1 MCSIIG
7 SDGYYSNFIHMGG
20 EIPLCKRWRY
30 VLMLICKDLTK
41 SFDKELFSN
50 FNLEL
55 KPGEIVA
62 ITGPSGCGKTT
73 LLRCICGLE
82 DLDSGDLLL
91 EGRDISTLNAEER
104 GIGLIFQKAVL
115 YPHLNVEGNLRLGN
129 KKGDITNALVE
140 VGMEGFEE
148 RRVESLSGGEGQRVS
163 LARALLAKPKVLLL
177 DEPFSSLDEE
187 LSRRLVSDVRS
198 ILKERKCPAILVTHN
213 KNIAENFADYVISL

>member
-1 MCSIIG
+1 
-7 SDGYYSNFIHMGG
+7 
-20 EIPLCKRWRY
+20 
-30 VLMLICKDLTK
+30 MLICKDLTK

-187 LSRRLVSDVRS
+187 LSMRLVSDVRS

>member
-1 MCSIIG
+1 
-7 SDGYYSNFIHMGG
+7 
-20 EIPLCKRWRY
+20 
-30 VLMLICKDLTK
+30 MLICKSLTK

-129 KKGDITNALVE
+129 KKGDINNALVE

>member
-1 MCSIIG
+1 
-7 SDGYYSNFIHMGG
+7 
-20 EIPLCKRWRY
+20 
-30 VLMLICKDLTK
+30 MLICKDLKK

-82 DLDSGDLLL
+82 DLDSGNLLL
-91 EGRDISTLNAEER
+91 EDRDISTLNAEER

-187 LSRRLVSDVRS
+187 LSKRLVSDVRS

>member
-1 MCSIIG
+1 MKKNLLTVKNLEKYFEISG
-7 SDGYYSNFIHMGG
+7 GLFSRNKSVVKAVDGI
-20 EIPLCKRWRY
+20 
-30 VLMLICKDLTK
+30 
-41 SFDKELFSN
+41 SFDIPFGSSLG
-50 FNLEL
+50 LV
-55 KPGEIVA
+55 GQ
-62 ITGPSGCGKTT
+62 SGCGKTT